1 VTTPGRRLRGSLGMT
16 GSEVV
21 ATGNR
26 RGVGA
31 TNHCMHGRW
40 AQPKMSPSCGAVT
53 RQVRSAIALSHL
65 GDLPSDV
72 VDHLTANAVK
82 IKLAAGSVSSREG
95 EIARHLDLVVTGVVR
110 VFVVAPD
117 GRTMTVRYGPP
128 GALIG
133 AVSLFAAGYAS
144 PVTTQALVDAEP

>member
-1 VTTPGRRLRGSLGMT
+1 MDAEL
-16 GSEVV
+16 
-21 ATGNR
+21 
-26 RGVGA
+26 
-31 TNHCMHGRW
+31 
-40 AQPKMSPSCGAVT
+40 
-53 RQVRSAIALSHL
+53 RSAIALSHL